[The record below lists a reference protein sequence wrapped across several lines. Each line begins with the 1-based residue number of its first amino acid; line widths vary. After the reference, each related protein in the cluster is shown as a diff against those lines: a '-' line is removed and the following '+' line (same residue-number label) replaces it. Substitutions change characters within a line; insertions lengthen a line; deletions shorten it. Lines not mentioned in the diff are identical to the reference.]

1 MRQPDWKAA
10 LDIATVL
17 GLLILLA
24 VVAGSVLAAENPK
37 VSVGKKM
44 PLFQLND
51 TDGKAHSLASVKGK
65 TAVLIF
71 SSQKCPW
78 SHAADKGLKTLAKEY
93 SAKGVAFFAI
103 DSNRSTSPE
112 ELKAYVA
119 KEGIPYPVLKGR
131 GEQVRRRGRGIP
143 NARVLHRR
151 QRTARWPITALTTT
165 GKHRTKPVISTMSAT
180 HWKTSW
186 QASRWRLR
194 KCRHGAAGSNGSP
207 RRLLER
213 RPPLRRSPGGH

>member
-119 KEGIPYPVLKGR
+119 KEGIPYPVLKDVENKYADEVGASR
-131 GEQVRRRGRGIP
+131 TPEFFIVDKDGKVAYHGAYDNRKAPDQTGDINYVR
-143 NARVLHRR
+143 NALEDLL
-151 QRTARWPITALTTT
+151 A
-165 GKHRTKPVISTMSAT
+165 GKPVAAPEVQAWGCGIKRVPSSPARTTASAT
-180 HWKTSW
+180 
-186 QASRWRLR
+186 
-194 KCRHGAAGSNGSP
+194 
-207 RRLLER
+207 
-213 RPPLRRSPGGH
+213 